1 MIPMSNPSQSSKT
14 RLRSDDYY
22 ILSTVGAP
30 DSLPEEIFLCSGQ
43 HHCRSHLARIAQ

>member
-14 RLRSDDYY
+14 RLPLDDYD
-22 ILSTVGAP
+22 ILSTRWRPAYQRK
-30 DSLPEEIFLCSGQ
+30 DIFLCSGQ